1 MTVIAPTP
9 IAAGLS
15 PISLFTLFRSEMARL
30 MLAGFLV
37 GGLAVAAVH
46 VGDAIAAAPVAGVAQ

>member
-1 MTVIAPTP
+1 M
-9 IAAGLS
+9 
-15 PISLFTLFRSEMARL
+15 SLFALARSEMARL

-46 VGDAIAAAPVAGVAQ
+46 ADDAIASAPVAGVAQ

>member
-1 MTVIAPTP
+1 M
-9 IAAGLS
+9 
-15 PISLFTLFRSEMARL
+15 SLFTLFRSEMARL

-46 VGDAIAAAPVAGVAQ
+46 VGDAIAAAPVAGVAR